1 MFITDYRRYSFLLN
15 NVYIPDSK
23 QQKEQF
29 EKELEK
35 YGITAKEL
43 KAVVRKDKYPSQ
55 RTDKEFLDMCYKIR
69 KVLINVLMSK
79 VMFYKVVYG
88 ELILMKYRK

>member
-1 MFITDYRRYSFLLN
+1 LLN

-23 QQKEQF
+23 KDKEQF

-35 YGITAKEL
+35 YGITAEEL
-43 KAVVRKDKYPSQ
+43 KAVVRTDKYTSQ
-55 RTDKEFLDMCYKIR
+55 RTDKEFVNICCKIR
-69 KVLINVLMSK
+69 KVLINVFVSK

-88 ELILMKYRK
+88 ELIWMKY